1 MDVSQYL
8 EIFLDESNEHLQTLS
23 DQLIILEKEPD
34 NSDTINEIFRAAHS
48 LKGMAGTMGSEFK
61 SCGCIIPVSGCTG
74 NLCGQHQGNTGRRN
88 R

>member
-34 NSDTINEIFRAAHS
+34 IHVIPLVKDDGSAYPLVNHLAWVKRENEELTIPEQRFVHLLAE
-48 LKGMAGTMGSEFK
+48 KVSE
-61 SCGCIIPVSGCTG
+61 
-74 NLCGQHQGNTGRRN
+74 
-88 R
+88 

>member
-34 NSDTINEIFRAAHS
+34 NSDTINDCLLYTSPSPRDS
-48 LKGMAGTMGSEFK
+48 
-61 SCGCIIPVSGCTG
+61 
-74 NLCGQHQGNTGRRN
+74 
-88 R
+88 